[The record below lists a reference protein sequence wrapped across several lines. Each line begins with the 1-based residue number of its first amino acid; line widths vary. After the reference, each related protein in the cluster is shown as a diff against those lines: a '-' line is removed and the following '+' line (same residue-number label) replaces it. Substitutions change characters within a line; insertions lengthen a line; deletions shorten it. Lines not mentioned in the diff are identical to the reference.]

1 LQVLFNENKAQMAF
15 SILASIVSLH
25 LMNYIGI
32 ASIIEKYK
40 QKRVRAKSDTP
51 LKKRH
56 KEKTPLC
63 FQAIN
68 NF

>member
-1 LQVLFNENKAQMAF
+1 
-15 SILASIVSLH
+15 
-25 LMNYIGI
+25 MNYIGI
-32 ASIIEKYK
+32 AAIIEKYK
-40 QKRVRAKSDTP
+40 QKRVRAKPDTP

-63 FQAIN
+63 FQAII